1 MTDLSHM
8 AVPETVF
15 TLRVTPKARRNTI
28 VVDDGIL
35 RIHTT
40 APPQDGKANKA
51 VLKLLAKA
59 LGVAPSR
66 LSLMRGDNGRDKLVR
81 LD

>member
-1 MTDLSHM
+1 MSDLSHM

-15 TLRVTPKARRNTI
+15 TLRVTPKARRNSI
-28 VVDDGIL
+28 VADGDVL

-40 APPQDGKANKA
+40 APPQDGRANKA
-51 VLKLLAKA
+51 VLKALAKA

-66 LSLMRGDNGRDKLVR
+66 LSLVRGDSGRDKLVR